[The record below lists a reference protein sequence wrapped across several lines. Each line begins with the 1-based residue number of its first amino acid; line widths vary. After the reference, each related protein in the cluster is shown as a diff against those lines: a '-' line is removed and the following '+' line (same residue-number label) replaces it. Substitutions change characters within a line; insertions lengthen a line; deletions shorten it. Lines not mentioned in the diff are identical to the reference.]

1 MKENPKRVLGYLYEE
16 PQRLDLVEKKDWLQN
31 YKYRVLCNV
40 IEDSIEG
47 FGSREISKVLKISAI
62 NLNLII

>member
-31 YKYRVLCNV
+31 YKYRVLCSV